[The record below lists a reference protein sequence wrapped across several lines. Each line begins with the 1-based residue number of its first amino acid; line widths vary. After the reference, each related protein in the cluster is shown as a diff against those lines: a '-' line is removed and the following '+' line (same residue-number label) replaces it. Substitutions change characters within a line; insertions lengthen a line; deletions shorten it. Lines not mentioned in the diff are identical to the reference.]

1 MKTSNSNKPWKTDKW
16 FTSSWNFL
24 EDVRENIHF
33 SDNIQFH
40 DVSLRDGEQQSGL
53 IFNSTYKRRNIK

>member
-40 DVSLRDGEQQSGL
+40 DVDTICSS
-53 IFNSTYKRRNIK
+53 